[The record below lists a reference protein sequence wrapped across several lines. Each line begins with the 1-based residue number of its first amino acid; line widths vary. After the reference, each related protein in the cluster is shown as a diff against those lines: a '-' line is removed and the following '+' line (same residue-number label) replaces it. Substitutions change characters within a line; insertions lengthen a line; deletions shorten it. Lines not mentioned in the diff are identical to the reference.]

1 LTAWQEAVNSQ
12 RQSGVEGD
20 MAEAQAEI
28 EEHRLGPVETIRRI
42 MEIFSRT
49 EIALDGPNA
58 ELAADQMIS
67 NQTPTHKI
75 VLSIAF
81 TNLKDRRSRWIS
93 SYHNEF
99 DNFIDRLSA
108 GNRYNRSVKPNA
120 ARVYSDVTPVLR
132 NDDAITLT
140 DIWKFSSLTE
150 SDKAEIT
157 IACYLRA
164 TRTVMIDNRPQ
175 PLPDLGKRLDFAI
188 ARIEAVWI
196 ADNASSE
203 TASGINNAAEE
214 MIVAARDKY
223 AATAV
228 AIEENFETIRRQN
241 IKLDEQTKLMLQK
254 TAELDSLVRNST
266 DQVGEL
272 RKEFVANYDST
283 EAAAQAFME
292 SVRSEANFEGLKI
305 HWNGRARSA
314 AWSFGLSGLLIGT
327 LLVAFPS
334 YLIWN
339 SDQIITFMRHLADVA
354 TVDVGPNPS
363 AATLTVATISRLL
376 IVTIPVALYF
386 WAIKLVVRFNMRSM
400 MLMDDARQR
409 STMLETYYR
418 MIEKSAATREDRA
431 LVLQALMRPAP
442 GHGPDTVEPPSFTEV
457 IDKAIGRQGS

>member
-1 LTAWQEAVNSQ
+1 
-12 RQSGVEGD
+12 
-20 MAEAQAEI
+20 M
-28 EEHRLGPVETIRRI
+28 
-42 MEIFSRT
+42 
-49 EIALDGPNA
+49 
-58 ELAADQMIS
+58 
-67 NQTPTHKI
+67 
-75 VLSIAF
+75 
-81 TNLKDRRSRWIS
+81 
-93 SYHNEF
+93 
-99 DNFIDRLSA
+99 
-108 GNRYNRSVKPNA
+108 
-120 ARVYSDVTPVLR
+120 RVYSDVTSVLR
-132 NDDAITLT
+132 NDDAIALA
-140 DIWKFSSLTE
+140 DIWKASSLPE
-150 SDKAEIT
+150 FEKAEIT

-196 ADNASSE
+196 ADKASSE
-203 TASGINNAAEE
+203 AASGIHSEADE
-214 MIVAARDKY
+214 MIIAAREKY
-223 AATAV
+223 AATVV
-228 AIEENFETIRRQN
+228 ALEQNFETIRRQN
-241 IKLDEQTKLMLQK
+241 IKLDEQTKLILQK
-254 TAELDSLVRNST
+254 TAELDSLVESSVV
-266 DQVGEL
+266 QVDAL
-272 RKEFVANYDST
+272 REDFVAKHEST
-283 EAAAQAFME
+283 EVAAKAFME

-305 HWNGRARSA
+305 HWSGRARSA
-314 AWSFGLSGLLIGT
+314 AWSFGLSGLLIGL
-327 LLVAFPS
+327 LLVAFPA

-339 SDQIITFMRHLADVA
+339 SDHIITFMRHLADVA

-457 IDKAIGRQGS
+457 IDKAIGRQGT